1 MTARMSIALLTLALG
16 ASIAHA
22 ATALPPQTSGGYSAP
37 RLFNLA
43 NAYARDGRLGMAVLN
58 YERARLLAPNDP
70 DIRANLRFVRTTA
83 ALPPITG
90 SWFERQ
96 ASKLTSPNT
105 LFWFGCAGLLMV
117 GMSFLLSRQYPR
129 RRLALGAC
137 TAAGFALVA
146 VTLCNALAIW
156 PMMSEGV
163 VIARATPA
171 RVAPASM
178 ADSLMTLREAQIL
191 TVNTELRDFTLV
203 HTDMGRSGWVATAD
217 IARVV
222 PRAGKGILGF

>member
-16 ASIAHA
+16 ASISHA
-22 ATALPPQTSGGYSAP
+22 ATAVPPQTSGGYSAP
-37 RLFNLA
+37 RLFDLA
-43 NAYARDGRLGMAVLN
+43 NAYDRDGKPGLAVLN

-70 DIRANLRFVRTTA
+70 DIQANMSFVRTMSG
-83 ALPPITG
+83 LPPITG
-90 SWFERQ
+90 TWFERQ
-96 ASKLTSPNT
+96 ASRLASPNT
-105 LFWFGCAGLLMV
+105 FFWFGCVGLLIV
-117 GMSFLLSRQYPR
+117 GASLLLARQYLR
-129 RRLALGAC
+129 RRLALGCC
-137 TAAGFALVA
+137 TVAGFALMA

-156 PMMSEGV
+156 PMMSEAV
-163 VIARATPA
+163 VIARATPV

>member
-22 ATALPPQTSGGYSAP
+22 ATAVPPQTSGGYSAP
-37 RLFNLA
+37 RLFDLA
-43 NAYARDGRLGMAVLN
+43 NAYDRDGKPGLAVLN

-70 DIRANLRFVRTTA
+70 DIQANMSFVRTMSG
-83 ALPPITG
+83 LPPITG
-90 SWFERQ
+90 TWFERQ
-96 ASKLTSPNT
+96 ASRLASPNT
-105 LFWFGCAGLLMV
+105 FFWFGCVGLLIV
-117 GMSFLLSRQYPR
+117 GASLLLARQYLR
-129 RRLALGAC
+129 RRLALGCC
-137 TAAGFALVA
+137 TVAGFALMA

-156 PMMSEGV
+156 PMMSEAV
-163 VIARATPA
+163 VIARATPV